1 MFGFSFH
8 KKSADEV
15 ELFLK
20 KYKLF
25 SLEYRLFTRLGHY
38 LDKVLVSELSPP
50 GLKSLLA
57 EKSCSRTYNL
67 RATDRF
73 IVPKMN
79 DHFGDATFIF
89 VDTTRI
95 YKYPLFVNTERK
107 FVNVQSKLQISKII
121 FF

>member
-15 ELFLK
+15 ELFLN

-25 SLEYRLFTRLGHY
+25 SLEYRLFTKLGHY
-38 LDKVLVSELSPP
+38 LHKVLVSELSPLV
-50 GLKSLLA
+50 LKSLLA

-67 RATDRF
+67 RGTDRF

-79 DHFGDATFIF
+79 NHFGDATFINLF
-89 VDTTRI
+89 SRLANYVLHESI
-95 YKYPLFVNTERK
+95 YMKVIL
-107 FVNVQSKLQISKII
+107 IS
-121 FF
+121 F